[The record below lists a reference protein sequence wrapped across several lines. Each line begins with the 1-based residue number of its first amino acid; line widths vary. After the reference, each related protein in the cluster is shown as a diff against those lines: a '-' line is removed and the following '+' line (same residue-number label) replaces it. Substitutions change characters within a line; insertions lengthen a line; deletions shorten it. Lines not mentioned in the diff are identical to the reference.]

1 MKSRP
6 PFWLVVSVLLWACV
20 SCTGVEPRVVGAN
33 LGTTVRAGK
42 IVDATTTFATT
53 DRMIHLVVDVENAII
68 NTSVGAKWYA
78 VGTPNRLLF
87 ESDIALDAFNTS
99 ADFTLT
105 SLNDWIPGNY
115 QVVVYLN
122 STQDRTLDFVVR

>member
-1 MKSRP
+1 MKSLR
-6 PFWLVVSVLLWACV
+6 PFWLIVSVLVWVCV
-20 SCTGVEPRVVGAN
+20 GCSGVEPRVVGAN
-33 LGTTVRAGK
+33 LGTTVQAGK
-42 IVDATTTFATT
+42 IVNATTTFAPT
-53 DRMIHLVVDVENAII
+53 DRMIHLVVNVENAIV

-115 QVVVYLN
+115 QVVIYLN
-122 STQDRTLDFVVR
+122 SKQDRTLDFVVR